1 MGRYLIELPHEEET
15 VACINAVK
23 ILIES
28 GSHFLTHADFGCKDG
43 VHKAWITVEVDSKEE
58 ARNILPNVYR
68 PQATIT
74 SLNKFSVE
82 ELDELLEHH
91 KGQYP
96 NPDIG

>member
-1 MGRYLIELPHEEET
+1 MGRYLIELPHEEKE

-23 ILIES
+23 ILLES

-68 PQATIT
+68 RQATIT
-74 SLNKFSVE
+74 GLNKFSIE
-82 ELDELLEHH
+82 ELDELLERH
-91 KGQYP
+91 KG
-96 NPDIG
+96 